1 MQSLGMAAKNRGSTG
16 EQLPTP
22 FYPSLE
28 NAGIRFWRSQ
38 LCLVV
43 GPGSAGKSLLISNLV
58 AKWGRSCLAFLLDQ
72 DQATAAARF
81 AATEL
86 DESFLELKKDLDAET
101 TTEVLARMGFI
112 QTDFKA
118 ESLDD
123 VYLQLDAYIER
134 YGIPPEVLV
143 IDNIGNMTSGL
154 EDEWATLKALTLELD
169 TMARNYEMLVICAH
183 HTRDEPTTEPL
194 PRSAILGKISQYPRL
209 ILSVAYNGYSQE
221 YKLAAVKNSSGPT
234 DPTATKPLV
243 FDANPANMQVTEKE
257 FQPDPSE
264 SPAAAYLRD
273 FKNIGKDMPK

>member
-28 NAGIRFWRSQ
+28 SAGIRFWRSQ

-58 AKWGRSCLAFLLDQ
+58 AKWGKSTLAFLLDQ

-86 DESFLELKKDLDAET
+86 DESFLELKRDLDAPT
-101 TTEVLARMGFI
+101 TTEVLHRMGYI

-118 ESLDD
+118 ETLDD
-123 VYLQLDAYIER
+123 IQLQLDAYIER

-143 IDNIGNMTSGL
+143 IDNLGNMTSGYD
-154 EDEWATLKALTLELD
+154 DEWSTLKALTLELD
-169 TMARNYEMLVICAH
+169 MMARNYEMLVICAH
-183 HTRDEPTTEPL
+183 HTRDEPSTEPL
-194 PRSAILGKISQYPRL
+194 ARSAILGKISQYPRL
-209 ILSVAYNGYSQE
+209 ILSVAFNSYSGI
-221 YKLAAVKNSSGPT
+221 YKIAAVKNSSGPT
-234 DPTATKPLV
+234 DPTAANPLS
-243 FDANPANMQVTEKE
+243 FDANPAHMQVLEATG
-257 FQPDPSE
+257 QNSTATSAQD
-264 SPAAAYLRD
+264 ALDALR
-273 FKNIGKDMPK
+273 KLREQK

>member
-1 MQSLGMAAKNRGSTG
+1 MQSLGMAARNRGSTG

-28 NAGIRFWRSQ
+28 RQGIRFWRSQ

-58 AKWGRSCLAFLLDQ
+58 ARWGRSTLAFLLDQ

-86 DESFLELKKDLDAET
+86 DENFLELKKDLDAPGT
-101 TTEVLARMGFI
+101 AEVLARMGFI
-112 QTDFKA
+112 QADFKT
-118 ESLDD
+118 ESLGDIE
-123 VYLQLDAYIER
+123 LQLEAYIER

-143 IDNIGNMTSGL
+143 VDNLGNMASAA
-154 EDEWATLKALTLELD
+154 EDEWGTLKALTLVLD
-169 TMARNYEMLVICAH
+169 EMARNYEMLVIAAH

-194 PRSAILGKISQYPRL
+194 PRSAILGKLHQYPRL
-209 ILSVAYNGYSQE
+209 ILSVAYNSYSGE

-234 DPTATKPLV
+234 DAMA
-243 FDANPANMQVTEKE
+243 ANPLTFNADPGNMQVTEPVTDTT
-257 FQPDPSE
+257 F
-264 SPAAAYLRD
+264 SPAADYLAA
-273 FKNIGKDMPK
+273 FKNMGNRA